1 MPEGHTIHRLA
12 RRHAKTLGGQA
23 VRASSPQGR
32 FADGA
37 ALIDGRTLQGTDA
50 WGKHLFHRY
59 GRDQSPSGG
68 DNSAARPRDSDLFL
82 HVHLGLYGK
91 FAEGPLPAP
100 EPRGALRLR
109 LQGEATWLDLRGPI
123 SCEVITRAEKDA
135 ITAALGPDPL
145 RPQADPAR
153 AQAKL
158 ARSRTA
164 LGALLMNQTVL
175 AGVGNVYRAEI
186 LFRHRV
192 HPYLAGRDLD
202 PVVWLDM
209 WHDLVRLMR
218 SGVRTGTIVTTDP
231 DDRERRS
238 GPARRVDAH
247 YVYRRTGEPCRRC
260 DTPIAHAV
268 MVTRNLFWCPRCQP
282 EPRDDVRGAGS
293 ELATPVADPGLVSPE
308 EDE

>member
-1 MPEGHTIHRLA
+1 VRTTVASVPEGHTIHRLA
-12 RRHAKTLGGQA
+12 RRHAKLFGGQTL
-23 VRASSPQGR
+23 RASSPQGR

-37 ALIDGRTLQGTDA
+37 ALLDGHTLEATDA
-50 WGKHLFHRY
+50 YGKHLFHRY
-59 GRDQSPSGG
+59 DK
-68 DNSAARPRDSDLFL
+68 DLYL

-91 FAEGPLPAP
+91 FSEGKLPAP
-100 EPRGALRLR
+100 EPKGALRLR
-109 LQGEATWLDLRGPI
+109 LQGDETYLDLRGPI
-123 SCEVITRAEKDA
+123 TCEVITRGEKDEV
-135 ITAALGPDPL
+135 AAKLGPDPL
-145 RPQADPAR
+145 RPGADPGL

-186 LFRHRV
+186 LFRHGV

-209 WHDLVRLMR
+209 WEDLVRLMR
-218 SGVRTGTIVTTDP
+218 HGVRTGKIITTDP

-282 EPRDDVRGAGS
+282 EPRDAALGAGA
-293 ELATPVADPGLVSPE
+293 EVATAAPGVPVMPD

>member
-12 RRHAKTLGGQA
+12 RRHAQLFTGQT
-23 VRASSPQGR
+23 VQASSPQGR

-37 ALIDGRTLQGTDA
+37 ALIDGHTLQGTDA
-50 WGKHLFHRY
+50 YGKHLFHRY
-59 GRDQSPSGG
+59 
-68 DNSAARPRDSDLFL
+68 AREVFL

-109 LQGEATWLDLRGPI
+109 LLGDASWLDLRGPI
-123 SCEVITRAEKDA
+123 TCEVITRGEKNA
-135 ITAALGPDPL
+135 VTAALGPDPL
-145 RPQADPAR
+145 RPNADPAL

-158 ARSRTA
+158 ARSRTS

-186 LFRHRV
+186 LFRHGV

-202 PVVWLDM
+202 SVVWLDM
-209 WHDLVRLMR
+209 WEDLARLMR
-218 SGVRTGTIVTTDP
+218 SGVRTGKIITTDP

-282 EPRDDVRGAGS
+282 EPREDARGAGA
-293 ELATPVADPGLVSPE
+293 ELAVPVADPAVIIPE